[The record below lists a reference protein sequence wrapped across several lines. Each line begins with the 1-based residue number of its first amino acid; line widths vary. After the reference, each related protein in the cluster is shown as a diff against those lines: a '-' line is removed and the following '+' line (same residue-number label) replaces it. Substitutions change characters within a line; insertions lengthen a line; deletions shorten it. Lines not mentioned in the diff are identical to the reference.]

1 MNCESTRN
9 RILALPDPA
18 GLSDALQAHINE
30 CAACRMWHAQLIQV
44 EAVVVSMTVPATDGR
59 IKRQLLAQ
67 FKAAPPAKPKANKI
81 VKKIVVPKT
90 PITPAAERQPIGER
104 LARMWPA
111 GLIAAAVLVG
121 AIAWSLLSGKSDPDQ
136 VVAALPPDPM
146 LQKVV
151 AAKTE
156 VDTADST
163 AKRVD
168 GLAKLA
174 DVLHEGARSLS
185 KVTPEEMPSLAK
197 NYELVVCD
205 ALVAQARALT
215 EEERRTTLPK
225 YRDMLIRAQQD
236 ANTHA
241 ADAPEGSRQ
250 ALKDIAKAAETG
262 RIELA
267 KLIQGR
273 GT

>member
-18 GLSDALQAHINE
+18 GLSDALRAHINE
-30 CAACRMWHAQLIQV
+30 CVACRTWHAQLVQV
-44 EAVVVSMTVPATDGR
+44 EAVVGAMVVPATDGR
-59 IKRQLLAQ
+59 VKRQLLSQ
-67 FKAAPPAKPKANKI
+67 FKAPPAAKPKPSKVI
-81 VKKIVVPKT
+81 KKTEKPKS
-90 PITPAAERQPIGER
+90 PVTPAPAKQPIGER
-104 LARMWPA
+104 LARLWPA
-111 GLIAAAVLVG
+111 GLVAAAVLVG
-121 AIAWSLLSGKSDPDQ
+121 AIAWSLLSGKSNPDQ
-136 VVAALPPDPM
+136 VVAALPRDPM
-146 LQKVV
+146 LKKVV
-151 AAKTE
+151 DAKTE

-163 AKRVD
+163 AKRID

-185 KVTPEEMPSLAK
+185 KVTPEEMPFLAK
-197 NYELVVCD
+197 DYQLVVCD

-225 YRDMLIRAQQD
+225 YRDMLIKAQQD

-250 ALKDIAKAAETG
+250 ALKDIAKAAEAG

-273 GT
+273 AL